1 MSQDFSGLIGL
12 ELKGTTFK
20 VKKKKLIEFAKS
32 IGAKQPEFLDENDP
46 IAHPAY
52 ANAYVFPALMKI
64 NDAKLPDGSAL
75 IKNPL
80 KILHGGQG
88 YSFPKGAPPV
98 KDGDKIR
105 TIPKIKNIEIKAS
118 NKMMLITVEATSKI
132 DKSKDES
139 KVGKT
144 VCVSEIGI
152 VVMPGGY

>member
-1 MSQDFSGLIGL
+1 MDVNGMWSGYIG
-12 ELKGTTFK
+12 E
-20 VKKKKLIEFAKS
+20 
-32 IGAKQPEFLDENDP
+32 GAKTVLPS
-46 IAHPAY
+46 IAQAKISFRLVPGQDNVKISELAKKHIESIAPAS
-52 ANAYVFPALMKI
+52 VKVEV
-64 NDAKLPDGSAL
+64 KS
-75 IKNPL
+75 
-80 KILHGGQG
+80 LHGGQG